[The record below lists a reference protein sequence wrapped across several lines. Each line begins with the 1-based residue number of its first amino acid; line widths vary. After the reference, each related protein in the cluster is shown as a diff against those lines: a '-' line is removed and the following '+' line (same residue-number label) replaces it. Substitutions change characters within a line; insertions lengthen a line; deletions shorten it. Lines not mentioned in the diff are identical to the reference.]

1 MAQTLRARKTNS
13 IFAHAEMGKSSH
25 RAPPSTANFFT
36 GVAVDVRKCVS
47 GSMLLVCPA
56 CNTRYVVPDAAIGVD
71 GRQVRCANCKH
82 SWYQDGIL
90 PLPAPPAPSIVAPL
104 NADVATARE
113 ETFAAPPPSPP
124 PPSPPPVTTPVP
136 QSATPV
142 QTGFAAF
149 DNPPKPP
156 PSVATNIPEPAHH
169 TFDELPE
176 RSQFAHEPP
185 FKPRRNPAKLWTMA
199 AAAFATVVAL
209 CALALWQFGVPTE
222 NFASGGKEPDLKI
235 VLNPNHELNYKPDG
249 TPYFIASGTI
259 VNPTAGELAVPAML
273 VTLKDASG
281 RSVYS
286 WKMKVKATKI
296 APGGKVDF
304 SEAQLDVP
312 RAASSISISWVLSEN

>member
-1 MAQTLRARKTNS
+1 MPVPPL
-13 IFAHAEMGKSSH
+13 
-25 RAPPSTANFFT
+25 PSTAIYFA
-36 GVAVDVRKCVS
+36 GVAVSASKCES
-47 GSMLLVCPA
+47 GNMLLVCPA

-82 SWYQDGIL
+82 SWYQDGAP
-90 PLPAPPAPSIVAPL
+90 PLPAPPAPAIAAPL
-104 NADVATARE
+104 APPEMPQQSVATPAE
-113 ETFAAPPPSPP
+113 PLQSEPAPTPETAPKTPP
-124 PPSPPPVTTPVP
+124 TPEP
-136 QSATPV
+136 APAQAPV

-156 PSVATNIPEPAHH
+156 PSVATNIPEPPRAV
-169 TFDELPE
+169 FNELPE

-199 AAAFATVVAL
+199 AAGFAVFVAVIS
-209 CALALWQFGVPTE
+209 LALWQFGVPVGS
-222 NFASGGKEPDLKI
+222 FAANGKEPDLKI

-259 VNPTAGELAVPAML
+259 VNPTSGELAIPAML

-286 WKMKVKATKI
+286 WKMKAKASKI

-312 RAASSISISWVLSEN
+312 RAASEISISWVLGGN

>member
-1 MAQTLRARKTNS
+1 
-13 IFAHAEMGKSSH
+13 
-25 RAPPSTANFFT
+25 
-36 GVAVDVRKCVS
+36 
-47 GSMLLVCPA
+47 MLLVCPA

-82 SWYQDGIL
+82 SWFQDGAPL
-90 PLPAPPAPSIVAPL
+90 PPAPPAPSIAAPL
-104 NADVATARE
+104 AAREDDEVATPPSVPKPPVINA
-113 ETFAAPPPSPP
+113 PPSP
-124 PPSPPPVTTPVP
+124 S
-136 QSATPV
+136 PV

-156 PSVATNIPEPAHH
+156 PSVGTHMPEPARAAA
-169 TFDELPE
+169 EPAPE

-185 FKPRRNPAKLWTMA
+185 FKPRRNPAKMWTMA
-199 AAAFATVVAL
+199 GAAFAAFIAI
-209 CALALWQFGVPTE
+209 CALALWQFGVPASS
-222 NFASGGKEPDLKI
+222 FASGGKEPDLKI

-259 VNPTAGELAVPAML
+259 VNPTASELKIPGML

-286 WKMKVKATKI
+286 WKMKAKARSI

-312 RAASSISISWVLSEN
+312 RAASSISISWVLSDG